1 MAPTIA
7 NDDMER
13 PQEATSISTKELQS
27 PDYHARRL
35 TMISSSDVASSSYWS
50 RVSSAVGVTAV
61 ILVIDMMVADVDAG
75 SMQHLPCVRTANQLY
90 CPTPGNLYP
99 NINLT
104 EPIVAGHKFSKDKAC
119 KRERIDDFIDDN
131 KSMIRRMFGNVDN
144 PSDPSV
150 EHFQTYDG
158 RRIHHRGKRAANV
171 GGSPHKVDACEST
184 VEIVTPY
191 WASNSQGKIR
201 AIVNTQHLQQAIQQ
215 EVCQNSQTRKC
226 NTDCGC
232 EQKYKWH
239 RLLAYDPD
247 DDCKGIFMDWFL
259 FPSCCVCRCQN
270 PLQQQL
276 SEQQQQQSH
285 QFPKAK
291 HH

>member
-1 MAPTIA
+1 MAAPNTRGDYPRRTAAKFTRTICQQILNGIA
-7 NDDMER
+7 RKVM
-13 PQEATSISTKELQS
+13 ISTRNIAGF
-27 PDYHARRL
+27 ARWPSLKTVR
-35 TMISSSDVASSSYWS
+35 
-50 RVSSAVGVTAV
+50 GVTIVLLLIEIAV
-61 ILVIDMMVADVDAG
+61 SKVAAG
-75 SMQHLPCVRTANQLY
+75 TMQHLPCVRAANQLY
-90 CPTPGNLYP
+90 CPTAGSLYP

-104 EPIVAGHKFSKDKAC
+104 EPIVAGHKFSKEKTC
-119 KRERIDDFIDDN
+119 KRERIDSFIDDN
-131 KSMIRRMFGNVDN
+131 KSMIRRMFGNVDS
-144 PSDPSV
+144 PSDPAI

-191 WASNSQGKIR
+191 WASNSHGKIR
-201 AIVNTQHLQQAIQQ
+201 AIVNTQHLQQAIQT
-215 EVCQNSQTRKC
+215 EMCQNSQTRKC
-226 NTDCGC
+226 NADCGC

-270 PLQQQL
+270 LL
-276 SEQQQQQSH
+276 QSH
-285 QFPKAK
+285 SQISKAK
-291 HH
+291 NH